1 MWYYKM
7 SLLITSSSSKSQT
20 NAIGIED
27 PAAFTNH
34 LKGTLTIPEDS
45 EVAVQSVKIQRNP
58 EVDYSGGRLT
68 NFWFGERLSQTAEL
82 KDSVCG
88 FIPQV
93 NRIEQSL
100 PIQEFTEAFSDM
112 MAEALAL
119 HPEIATSA
127 SSASFCTPS
136 YDTNGKFLGYKFQI
150 AQVGT
155 APASVVP
162 SDTTFVSLGGVEGL
176 EGRATYTGGTMA
188 AVDDVAL
195 GTFKLEGTEGPLSL
209 YGGDLTF
216 DVSQSN
222 ASDWTV
228 GLARSVDLSASEAYI
243 DTYLDYNF
251 EPTDGIGPS
260 GETFYEY
267 CAQSAAG
274 FIKLFQCVPDS
285 GGGNQIVMREI
296 KYYQKNNSSF
306 AANNASNSSFATG
319 SPLPSASVT
328 SITFNLEN
336 EVLTVTDQNA
346 SVICKPTLVNASTKA
361 QVPKPNCQNGWKLY
375 PQIDLWDEED
385 EVSITKYQGR
395 TNATMKDNYYRND
408 WPSHCTTDVTD
419 DAGRLYPM
427 WTGMRA
433 YPEEL
438 DLRDIFRYYE
448 GVDEIP
454 GLATDGGTIHT
465 YKGLDNNVMA
475 GYENLLIM
483 GQSQRYMALKPNTQS
498 WQPNSADILGFAPS
512 AIGPKVTGIVAAF
525 GASFAA
531 PGLPSTSADSSLFIR
546 TPRLDIQTYNA
557 ATGNPSKILYS
568 LPRFDNTGSESGAL
582 FFEASER
589 LYVDCNNSQ
598 PLHITDFKVDMVKKD
613 ETKATD
619 LTGATEIIFHFRKK
633 HHKM

>member
-1 MWYYKM
+1 M
-7 SLLITSSSSKSQT
+7 SLLITSSSSKSLT

-27 PAAFTNH
+27 PAAYTNH
-34 LKGTLTIPEDS
+34 LKGTLTIPADS

-100 PIQEFTEAFSDM
+100 PIQEFTEEFSGM

-119 HPEIATSA
+119 HPEIDTSA

-150 AQVGT
+150 AQIGVQ
-155 APASVVP
+155 AASVVP
-162 SDTTFVSLGGVEGL
+162 SDGSFVSLGGTAAT
-176 EGRATYTGGTMA
+176 GRATYTSGTMA
-188 AVDDVAL
+188 AEDDFAV
-195 GTFKLEGTEGPLSL
+195 GHFKLVGTEGPLSL
-209 YGGDLTF
+209 YGGEVQF
-216 DVSQSN
+216 DVQQAN

-228 GLARSVDLSASEAYI
+228 GLARSVDLSASEAYLEN
-243 DTYLDYNF
+243 TYFDYNF
-251 EPTDGIGPS
+251 EPTSGVGPR

-267 CAQSAAG
+267 CAQSEDG
-274 FIKLFQCVPDS
+274 EVKLYQSVPDS
-285 GGGNQIVMREI
+285 GGGNQVVMKEIV
-296 KYYQKNNSSF
+296 YYQKNNGSF
-306 AANNASNSSFATG
+306 TLNNGDNSSFATG
-319 SPLPSASVT
+319 VPIASNKVGK
-328 SITFNLEN
+328 ITFKIEN
-336 EVLTVTDQNA
+336 EILIVSDQNG
-346 SVICKPTLVNASTKA
+346 SIICKPTKVNASTKS

-375 PQIDLWDEED
+375 PQIDLWEAED
-385 EVSITKYQGR
+385 EVSILAYRGR
-395 TNATMKDNYYRND
+395 TSTTMKDNYYRND

-419 DAGRLYPM
+419 DEGRLYEK
-427 WTGMRA
+427 WTGMMA
-433 YPEEL
+433 YPTEM

-454 GLATDGGTIHT
+454 GLATQGGSIHT

-483 GQSQRYMALKPNTQS
+483 GQSQRYMALKPGVQS
-498 WQPNSADILGFAPS
+498 WQPNSADILGFAPQ

-546 TPRLDIQTYNA
+546 TPRLDLQTYNA

-589 LYVDCNNSQ
+589 LYVDCHNPQ

-619 LTGATEIIFHFRKK
+619 LTGATEIVFHFRKK
-633 HHKM
+633 SKM

>member
-1 MWYYKM
+1 M
-7 SLLITSSSSKSQT
+7 SLLITSSSSKSLT

-27 PAAFTNH
+27 PAAYTNH

-68 NFWFGERLSQTAEL
+68 NFWFGERLSETAEL
-82 KDSVCG
+82 KDSVCS

-119 HPEIATSA
+119 HPEIDTNA

-150 AQVGT
+150 AQIGVQ
-155 APASVVP
+155 AASVVP
-162 SDTTFVSLGGVEGL
+162 TDTTFVSLGGTAAT
-176 EGRATYTGGTMA
+176 GRATYTGGTMA
-188 AVDDVAL
+188 SEDDFAV
-195 GTFKLEGTEGPLSL
+195 GHFKLEGTEGPLSL
-209 YGGDLTF
+209 YGGELTF
-216 DVSQSN
+216 NVSQAN

-228 GLARSVDLSASEAYI
+228 GLARSVDLSASEAYQEN
-243 DTYLDYNF
+243 TYFDYNF
-251 EPTDGIGPS
+251 EPGGHGVGPKS
-260 GETFYEY
+260 ETFYEY
-267 CAQSAAG
+267 CAESEDGVVKLYQS
-274 FIKLFQCVPDS
+274 VPDS
-285 GGGNQIVMREI
+285 GGGNQVVMKEI
-296 KYYQKNNSSF
+296 KYYQKNNGSF
-306 AANNASNSSFATG
+306 TANNGSNSSFATG
-319 SPLPSASVT
+319 SPLASSAVT
-328 SITFNLEN
+328 SITFKLDN
-336 EVLTVTDQNA
+336 EFLIVSDQNA
-346 SVICKPTLVNASTKA
+346 SVICIPTLVNASTKA

-375 PQIDLWDEED
+375 PQIDLWAAED
-385 EVSITKYQGR
+385 EVSITTYRGR
-395 TNATMKDNYYRND
+395 NSTTMKDNYYRND

-419 DAGRLYPM
+419 DEGRLYEK
-427 WTGMRA
+427 WTGMMA
-433 YPEEL
+433 YPSEM

-454 GLATDGGTIHT
+454 GLAVFGGTIHT
-465 YKGLDNNVMA
+465 YKGIDNNVMA

-483 GQSQRYMALKPNTQS
+483 GQSQRYMALKPGVQS
-498 WQPNSADILGFAPS
+498 WQPNSADILGFAPQ

-546 TPRLDIQTYNA
+546 TPRLDLQTYNA

-568 LPRFDNTGSESGAL
+568 LPRFDNTGSDSGAL

-589 LYVDCNNSQ
+589 LYVDCNNPQ

-619 LTGATEIIFHFRKK
+619 LTGATEIVFHFRKK
-633 HHKM
+633 SKM